1 MLVEKRNKKIL
12 WFRNNLRTHDASFWN
27 YIQEEDEV
35 IAVFCIEPHW
45 LKETFWG
52 WKKMEVYRAHFLIQT
67 LQDLQNNLA
76 KNGIQL
82 YIFQDTASN
91 AFQKIREEFCFE
103 TIITQHEWTGEES
116 TIEKQMQ
123 ELYPNI
129 KWERFYDQFLISPD
143 DLPFAIQDLPSVF
156 TSYRKKVEQYWAV
169 KKEKL
174 VPKTIFKNVNLS
186 FSKHI
191 PTLEQLGYQK
201 ITINKKTAFPFV
213 GGETEALNHLQRYIW
228 EYQQVV
234 TYKNTRN
241 ELVGVQYS
249 TKFSPWLANGAL
261 SARTIYHQIKEFE
274 NKIIA
279 NESTYWVLFELLWR
293 DFFKCVSL
301 KFGNQLFHK
310 NGILDRKYPWKIS
323 ETEIKNW
330 INGQT
335 AYDFVNANMLEL
347 KNTGWMSN
355 RGRQN
360 VASYFAK
367 EKEQDWRIGASYFEA
382 MLIDYDVHSNYGNW
396 NYLAGVGNDPRDRK
410 FNIELQAKNYD
421 EYRVFRNLWLIQ
433 N

>member
-35 IAVFCIEPHW
+35 IAVFCIEPRW

-52 WKKMEVYRAHFLIQT
+52 WKKMEVYRAQFLIQT

-82 YIFQDTASN
+82 YVFQDTASN
-91 AFQKIREEFCFE
+91 SFQKIRQEFCFD
-103 TIITQHEWTGEES
+103 TIVTQHEWTDEES
-116 TIEKQMQ
+116 TIENQLQ

-129 KWERFYDQFLISPD
+129 KWEKFYDQFLISPD
-143 DLPFAIQDLPSVF
+143 DLPFAIHDLPSVF

-169 KKEKL
+169 KKENL
-174 VPKTIFKNVNLS
+174 IPKTIFKIINLS
-186 FSKHI
+186 FSKSI
-191 PTLEQLGYQK
+191 PSLEELGYQK
-201 ITINKKTAFPFV
+201 ITIDKRTAFPFF

-228 EYQQVV
+228 EYQQVL

-249 TKFSPWLANGAL
+249 TKLSPWLANGSL

-274 NKIIA
+274 NKIVA

-310 NGILDRKYPWKIS
+310 NGIIDRKYPWKIS
-323 ETEIKNW
+323 ETAIKNW

-335 AYDFVNANMLEL
+335 AYDFVNANMIEL

-396 NYLAGVGNDPRDRK
+396 MYISGVGNDPRDRK
-410 FNIELQAKNYD
+410 FNIALQASNYD
-421 EYRVFRNLWLIQ
+421 PDNKYQNLWL